1 MVPKGAKFSRKELY
15 DLVWSR
21 PGRELAKEIGV
32 SDVALSKACRKANI
46 PRPGL
51 GYWARKAFGKPVVQV
66 ALPPRGL
73 GQSDEVRIGGRSWWY
88 EHERET
94 DEEIVQSPIP
104 PAPTFPTDLGE
115 VTKTA
120 QAMIGRVRV
129 PRGGPDRRH
138 PIIRDLL
145 EEEERRRERQKASAY
160 SWDAPR
166 FDSPMDQRRIRIFN
180 ALFIAL
186 DRCGCRPWLHAKEKL
201 EGGVQVGAQRVAF
214 ALEPIPSSRRI
225 NAAKPSRVP
234 RERLKLEISWWR
246 LDPGIQLCWEDSEDA
261 PLEKRLTEVGVGL
274 LIAGEWSY
282 RVNLEHRHQW
292 RVERK
297 RELQK
302 QIEEARREAERQE
315 LERLR
320 RIEEKRR
327 KDLYDDVAAWK
338 QAADIRSYANAVAAD
353 CRQAEDAATRER
365 LRAWAAWALLEA
377 DRLDPMTRI
386 GTGGTNSVLR

>member
-1 MVPKGAKFSRKELY
+1 MVPKSAKSFSRKELY

-21 PGRELAKEIGV
+21 PGREIAKEVGV

-51 GYWARKAFGKPVVQV
+51 GYWARKVFGKPVVQV
-66 ALPPRGL
+66 ALPLRGL

-94 DEEIVQSPIP
+94 DEEIVHSPIP
-104 PAPTFPTDLGE
+104 PAPAFPTDLGE

-138 PIIRDLL
+138 PIIAALL

-166 FDSPMDQRRIRIFN
+166 FDSSTDQRRIRILN
-180 ALFIAL
+180 ALFLAL

-201 EGGVQVGAQRVAF
+201 EAGVQVGAQRVAF
-214 ALEPIPSSRRI
+214 ALEPIPSSRRTSG
-225 NAAKPSRVP
+225 AKPGRVP
-234 RERLKLEISWWR
+234 RERLKLEINWWR
-246 LDPGIQLCWEDSEDA
+246 VDPGIQLSWEDSEDA

-282 RVNLEHRHQW
+282 RANLEHRHQW
-292 RVERK
+292 RVDRK

-302 QIEEARREAERQE
+302 QIEEARLEAERQE
-315 LERLR
+315 YERLR

-327 KDLYDDVAAWK
+327 KDLLAEVTAWK
-338 QAADIRSYANAVAAD
+338 QAADIRRYVNAVSGSSGP
-353 CRQAEDAATRER
+353 AEDVASRKR
-365 LRAWAAWALLEA
+365 RIAWVAWALSEA
-377 DRLDPMTRI
+377 DRLDPLIRRTEFD
-386 GTGGTNSVLR
+386 L